1 MKKTCDR
8 NLKGQIL
15 LVLVFVSFLFNLP
28 YALINGSYAQKTE
41 VVEFP
46 LELKV
51 TEEDPAVDGDQVSEA
66 WEEGAERS
74 AVPPDGT
81 SIVLP
86 LVKW

>member
-1 MKKTCDR
+1 MKRECDW

-15 LVLVFVSFLFNLP
+15 LVLVFISFIFNLP
-28 YALINGSYAQKTE
+28 YALSNGNYSGKTE